1 MRVDKD
7 DMCHETPNGDQK
19 LNGIM
24 FTWIMIVALLITG
37 TIQGCSSY
45 YSVKDR
51 STGEVYFTTRIE
63 ELHEGLRLKDERT
76 SELVVIRNYDVTRMD
91 KGEYLYLMNQ
101 SLLKMMNQVTPRS
114 QDETDPDVT
123 IRRRE

>member
-1 MRVDKD
+1 MDGI
-7 DMCHETPNGDQK
+7 CHETPNGDQK

-24 FTWIMIVALLITG
+24 FTRMAVIASLIIVTM
-37 TIQGCSSY
+37 QGCSSY
-45 YSVKDR
+45 YSVRDR

-91 KGEYLYLMNQ
+91 KDDYLYLMTQ
-101 SLLKMMNQVTPRS
+101 SSLKMMNPVTPRS
-114 QDETDPDVT
+114 QDEIDPDLS